1 LEALVTESVTR
12 KISYTVARGDTLIR
26 IAFRNKTTVSK
37 LVSDNSI
44 ANRNR
49 IAQGQKL
56 TVGTSAQ
63 VMTYHR
69 SQTGDTP
76 ERVAERRSV
85 DLSTLLSLNSAL
97 RSGAGIDVGTLVR
110 LS

>member
-1 LEALVTESVTR
+1 
-12 KISYTVARGDTLIR
+12 
-26 IAFRNKTTVSK
+26 
-37 LVSDNSI
+37 
-44 ANRNR
+44 
-49 IAQGQKL
+49 
-56 TVGTSAQ
+56 
-63 VMTYHR
+63 MTYHR